1 MLMSMLT
8 LTLEATHAAGVVYR
22 DLKPENVLVK
32 ASGYLVIADFGL
44 AVAASEAKKV
54 KSRAATAE
62 YICRSFMNP

>member
-8 LTLEATHAAGVVYR
+8 LALEATHAAGVVYR

-54 KSRAATAE
+54 KSRAAIAE